1 MILISKIYKKVLNAI
16 VIVTMALL
24 FLSSCNLNKVE
35 NKKLILYNYNSGNE
49 IASFPLKN
57 DDYFYIKFTHSVNMS
72 PVIDY
77 YNFNDKNEIF
87 VYKTIY
93 YNYGAGVETELEN
106 DETISY
112 GTDGSMII
120 ENINKKIDPLVY
132 YLSDIY
138 DHKLSINDNDE
149 ISLWNVCG
157 KNILINIVIK

>member
-1 MILISKIYKKVLNAI
+1 
-16 VIVTMALL
+16 MALL

-35 NKKLILYNYNSGNE
+35 NKKLILYNYNSGDE

-57 DDYFYIKFTHSVNMS
+57 GDYFYIKFTHSVNMS

-77 YNFNDKNEIF
+77 YKFNDKNEIF

-120 ENINKKIDPLVY
+120 DNINKKIDPLVY

-149 ISLWNVCG
+149 ISLWDVCG

>member
-1 MILISKIYKKVLNAI
+1 
-16 VIVTMALL
+16 MALL

-35 NKKLILYNYNSGNE
+35 NKKLILYNYNSGDE

-149 ISLWNVCG
+149 ISLWDVCG

>member
-1 MILISKIYKKVLNAI
+1 MILISKTYKKVFNAI
-16 VIVTMALL
+16 VIITMALL
-24 FLSSCNLNKVE
+24 FLSSCNINKVE
-35 NKKLILYNYNSGNE
+35 NKKLILYNYNSSNE

-77 YNFNDKNEIF
+77 YKFNAKNEIF

-120 ENINKKIDPLVY
+120 ENINKKIDPLAY

-149 ISLWNVCG
+149 ISLWDVCG

>member
-1 MILISKIYKKVLNAI
+1 
-16 VIVTMALL
+16 MALL
-24 FLSSCNLNKVE
+24 FLSSCNINKVE
-35 NKKLILYNYNSGNE
+35 NKKLILYNYNSGDE

-138 DHKLSINDNDE
+138 DHKLSINDNEE
-149 ISLWNVCG
+149 ISLWDVCG

>member
-1 MILISKIYKKVLNAI
+1 MILISKTYKKVFNAI
-16 VIVTMALL
+16 VIITMALL

-35 NKKLILYNYNSGNE
+35 NKKLILYNYNSGDE

-57 DDYFYIKFTHSVNMS
+57 GDYFYIKFTHSVNMS

-77 YNFNDKNEIF
+77 YKFNDKNEIF

-149 ISLWNVCG
+149 ISLWDVCG

>member
-149 ISLWNVCG
+149 ISLWDVCG

>member
-1 MILISKIYKKVLNAI
+1 
-16 VIVTMALL
+16 MALL

-77 YNFNDKNEIF
+77 YKFNDKNEIF

-138 DHKLSINDNDE
+138 DHKLSINDNEE
-149 ISLWNVCG
+149 ISLWDVCG

>member
-1 MILISKIYKKVLNAI
+1 MILISKIYKKVFNAI
-16 VIVTMALL
+16 VITTMALL

-35 NKKLILYNYNSGNE
+35 NKKLILYNYNSGDE
-49 IASFPLKN
+49 ITSFPLKN

-138 DHKLSINDNDE
+138 DHKLCINDNHE
-149 ISLWNVCG
+149 ISLWDVCG